1 MSKLLLSMTS
11 PHCMQVIC
19 LEGNHFLVSR
29 IKRFLIRQGNQLKK
43 SQLSLRYESLKKS
56 HLTLLCRL
64 LHFLSIIMQERG

>member
-11 PHCMQVIC
+11 PHCTQVIC
-19 LEGNHFLVSR
+19 LEGNHLLVSR

-43 SQLSLRYESLKKS
+43 S
-56 HLTLLCRL
+56 HLTLLHRL